1 VSVNNLACKSNDH
14 TNPNTSYKLMIY
26 LSRNLGS
33 ETVIIGRI
41 VDDPLMVSGKSSTAN
56 CTFANDMNLRCHNL
70 PNKRAHA
77 TAWFAPSV
85 RSLRSSGARCVAT
98 EAVLPDQ
105 MHRVRGADG
114 LPEDGVGPADLLAE
128 PPKRVPN
135 RHPRDAERERTLTTL
150 APREAAAA
158 SSAPLSRTDERDRRL
173 PRRRV
178 SWRARPASRGAR
190 RPSSSSRFPSPPAR
204 RRPSGGRAH
213 S

>member
-1 VSVNNLACKSNDH
+1 MELKIQRKNHAKKKQKR
-14 TNPNTSYKLMIY
+14 T
-26 LSRNLGS
+26 
-33 ETVIIGRI
+33 E
-41 VDDPLMVSGKSSTAN
+41 GKG
-56 CTFANDMNLRCHNL
+56 L
-70 PNKRAHA
+70 
-77 TAWFAPSV
+77 
-85 RSLRSSGARCVAT
+85 
-98 EAVLPDQ
+98 
-105 MHRVRGADG
+105 HRVRGADG

-158 SSAPLSRTDERDRRL
+158 ASSAPLNRTDERDRLL

-204 RRPSGGRAH
+204 TRPSGGRPH
-213 S
+213 SRPPSRRGSQRQRQRRAASLHGAR